1 MAMTGF
7 DNAAGPQGL
16 VIGLIEKAASELDA
30 MSNAA
35 GDIAPNVGDLSETL
49 VNAQRIADRASLE
62 LRRLTKKLEKSAA

>member
-1 MAMTGF
+1 MVMTGF
-7 DNAAGPQGL
+7 DSAADAQGL
-16 VIGLIEKAASELDA
+16 VIGLIEKAVSELDA

-62 LRRLTKKLEKSAA
+62 LRRLTKKIEKSTP